1 MTSTEPAKRRVPRPK
16 ERSPV
21 GRGDVEYLIAVL
33 RKRHGLSRPAARRLL
48 RALFDATKRGLARD
62 GKVSLGPPLG
72 RLAVVKSPPKE
83 VFSAALDRRV
93 VRNKWGLRIVLRSSK
108 GRKAKLDPSPLIP
121 AKPPKPARRNAAK
134 PRRPVRYKYGS
145 PWFSGD
151 FHTDYSRWVLWY
163 RTQIEKDLKKRGKP
177 LPDYLRPYV
186 DWPRK

>member
-93 VRNKWGLRIVLRSSK
+93 VRNKWGLR
-108 GRKAKLDPSPLIP
+108 
-121 AKPPKPARRNAAK
+121 
-134 PRRPVRYKYGS
+134 
-145 PWFSGD
+145 
-151 FHTDYSRWVLWY
+151 
-163 RTQIEKDLKKRGKP
+163 KR
-177 LPDYLRPYV
+177 LN
-186 DWPRK
+186 W

>member
-33 RKRHGLSRPAARRLL
+33 RKRHGLSWPAARRLL

-62 GKVSLGPPLG
+62 GLGPPLG

-93 VRNKWGLRIVLRSSK
+93 VRNKWGLRIVLRSS
-108 GRKAKLDPSPLIP
+108 
-121 AKPPKPARRNAAK
+121 
-134 PRRPVRYKYGS
+134 
-145 PWFSGD
+145 
-151 FHTDYSRWVLWY
+151 
-163 RTQIEKDLKKRGKP
+163 
-177 LPDYLRPYV
+177 
-186 DWPRK
+186 

>member
-1 MTSTEPAKRRVPRPK
+1 MTDTEPAKRRVPRPK

-62 GKVSLGPPLG
+62 DKVSLGPPLG

-108 GRKAKLDPSPLIP
+108 WRKAKLDPSPLIP
-121 AKPPKPARRNAAK
+121 AKPRKYANREGPQEARQAV
-134 PRRPVRYKYGS
+134 PR
-145 PWFSGD
+145 
-151 FHTDYSRWVLWY
+151 
-163 RTQIEKDLKKRGKP
+163 
-177 LPDYLRPYV
+177 LPSTV
-186 DWPRK
+186 C